1 MAYKMVLKHH
11 FEDKKLKEL
20 LKNLPEAT
28 MRVGW
33 NKGQKEEN
41 GMPTAYV
48 AYLNEVGHDII
59 HNGKVVGHVVPR
71 PFMSLAAEEN
81 KQHWHHAWRQ
91 LLRGYITGKFSSF
104 RRIMHIFCTE
114 YVIEDIR
121 RLVTVKKSFAKNYKT
136 NKKTGQR
143 EYLDKKTPLI
153 DWGTMIA
160 TLTHE
165 VEIKGNYKGK

>member
-1 MAYKMVLKHH
+1 MAYRMVMKHH
-11 FEDKKLKEL
+11 FEDTKLKEF

-33 NKGQKEEN
+33 LKGQKEEN
-41 GMPTAYV
+41 GMLTALV

-59 HNGKVVGHVVPR
+59 RNGRIVGHVVPR
-71 PFMSLAAEEN
+71 PFMSLSAETYQN
-81 KQHWHHAWRQ
+81 SWKQAWRQ
-91 LLRGYITGKFSSF
+91 LFRGYITGKFSSF
-104 RRIMHIFCTE
+104 RRIMHIFCTQ

-121 RLVTVKKSFAKNYKT
+121 RLVVEERPFAPNYRT
-136 NKKTGQR
+136 NKATGQR
-143 EYLDKKTPLI
+143 EFLTKTPLI

-165 VEIKGNYKGK
+165 VEIKGKYKGK

>member
-11 FEDKKLKEL
+11 FEDKKLKEF

-33 NKGQKEEN
+33 KKGQVEEN
-41 GMPTAYV
+41 GVSTAKV

-59 HNGKVVGHVVPR
+59 RNGKIVGHVVPR
-71 PFMSLAAEEN
+71 PFMSLSAEMYQN
-81 KQHWHHAWRQ
+81 SWKQAWRR
-91 LLRGYITGKFSSF
+91 LLRGYITGQYSSF
-104 RRIMHIFCTE
+104 KRIMHIFCTQ

-121 RLVTVKKSFAKNYKT
+121 RLVTEEKPFAPNYRT

-143 EYLDKKTPLI
+143 EILKKTPLI

-165 VEIKGNYKGK
+165 VEIHGKYKGK

>member
-11 FEDKKLKEL
+11 FEDKKLKEF

-41 GMPTAYV
+41 GMSTALV
-48 AYLNEVGHDII
+48 ACLNEVGHDII
-59 HNGKVVGHVVPR
+59 RNGKIIGHVVPR
-71 PFMSLAAEEN
+71 PFMSLAAETYQN
-81 KQHWHHAWRQ
+81 SWKQAWRH
-91 LLRGYITGKFSSF
+91 LLREYITGRYKTFK
-104 RRIMHIFCTE
+104 RIMHIFCTQ

-121 RLVTVKKSFAKNYKT
+121 RLVADERPFAPNYRT

-143 EYLDKKTPLI
+143 EIINKTPLI